1 MRLELLVADA
11 VEWCIDEGPEM
22 NEHKAL
28 ILDEVR
34 KYHADV
40 EPAGDFEPGV
50 TEIWPT
56 GAVHDVA
63 DRLALVEAALEL
75 RVAGGSRARK
85 FESVFAR
92 KMKRRKAHLTNSGS
106 SANLLAISA
115 LTSHRLED
123 ARLRPGDEVIT
134 VAAAFPTTVNP
145 ILQNGLVPVYVDVE
159 LGTYNPTVDMVARA
173 IGPKTR
179 AIMIAHTVGNPF
191 AVAEMAEL
199 AAEHELFLVED
210 SCDAVGSTY
219 DGEPVGTF
227 GDLTT
232 VSFYPAHH
240 MTMGE
245 GGCVLTSS
253 LLLSRIVESLRDW
266 GRDCWCEPGESN
278 TCLKRF
284 SYQMGTLPHGYDHK
298 YIYSHVGYNLK
309 ITELQAALGLSQLG
323 KVDDFCAARRHNWRR
338 LREGLE
344 GVPYL
349 ILPEA
354 TPRSDPSWYGFVL
367 TVDPGAPFDA
377 KELVDF
383 LEDRKIGT
391 RRLFAGNLLRHP
403 AYLDRE
409 HRVVGELVNT
419 DLITTHT
426 FHVGVYPGLTDQM
439 IDYVVASIKEFIAA
453 RG

>member
-1 MRLELLVADA
+1 
-11 VEWCIDEGPEM
+11 M
-22 NEHKAL
+22 NDHKAL

-34 KYHADV
+34 KYHQDMEIDQEFV
-40 EPAGDFEPGV
+40 PGV
-50 TEIWPT
+50 SEIWPT
-56 GAVHDVA
+56 GAVHDVE
-63 DRLALVEAALEL
+63 DRVALVEAALEL

-85 FESVFAR
+85 FESLFAR
-92 KMKRRKAHLTNSGS
+92 KLKRRKAYLANSGS
-106 SANLLAISA
+106 SANLLAVSA

-123 ARLRPGDEVIT
+123 VRLRPGDEVIT

-145 ILQNGLVPVYVDVE
+145 ILQNGLVPVFVDVE
-159 LGTYNPTVDMVARA
+159 LGTYNPTVDMVAAA
-173 IGPKTR
+173 IGPKTK

-191 AVAEMAEL
+191 EVAEMAQL
-199 AAEHELFLVED
+199 ATDNDLFLIED

-245 GGCVLTSS
+245 GGCVLTSN
-253 LLLSRIVESLRDW
+253 LLLGRIVESLRDW
-266 GRDCWCEPGESN
+266 GRDCWCEPGESD

-284 SYQMGTLPHGYDHK
+284 NYQMGTLPHGYDHK

-309 ITELQAALGLSQLG
+309 ITELQAALGLSQLN
-323 KVDDFCAARRHNWRR
+323 KIDDFCAARRHNWRR
-338 LREGLE
+338 LRDGLE
-344 GVPYL
+344 GVPHL
-349 ILPEA
+349 LLPEA

-367 TVDPGAPFDA
+367 TVDPQAPFGT
-377 KELVDF
+377 KEMVDF

-391 RRLFAGNLLRHP
+391 RRLFGGNLLRHP
-403 AYLDRE
+403 AYMDQE
-409 HRVVGELVNT
+409 HRVVGELTNT
-419 DLITTHT
+419 DIITTQT
-426 FHVGVYPGLTDQM
+426 FHVGVYPGLTDEK
-439 IDYVVASIKEFIAA
+439 IDYVIDSIKEFVRA